1 MSEDYKMKI
10 VEANNKA
17 LTQHFLKLLFQLEE
31 RVAVLEVKLQI
42 MLKEVDGVMKE
53 VKKHE

>member
-1 MSEDYKMKI
+1 MSELKSKI